1 MRNFRLLFS
10 PPQQR
15 PVYTR
20 RCCRVGLGDT
30 SVVADVPHRSDVLQF
45 GIQKHIR
52 HCPHARRLEGQRHDG
67 ARVSTSRAEAL
78 GRRVRRAG
86 IGAES
91 SFLHGSIVLWNG
103 PWGRSGIR
111 KKNVYPYELC
121 TDYHASEATLPGLQD
136 ATGTK
141 ADVDKGLS
149 HPLLVCMSPL
159 TLGMAT
165 RSPAGPSQPRR
176 EGASA

>member
-1 MRNFRLLFS
+1 MAPAIGPRHTSARHFRLLFS

-45 GIQKHIR
+45 GIQKRIR

-86 IGAES
+86 IGAAGS
-91 SFLHGSIVLWNG
+91 LLHGAIVLWNG

-111 KKNVYPYELC
+111 KKQC
-121 TDYHASEATLPGLQD
+121 LP
-136 ATGTK
+136 
-141 ADVDKGLS
+141 V
-149 HPLLVCMSPL
+149 
-159 TLGMAT
+159 
-165 RSPAGPSQPRR
+165 
-176 EGASA
+176 